1 MKVIFNK
8 ILIIIILI
16 LFIGENFSQT
26 NAPKYSNEFLAI
38 GVGAKNFGMGNSV
51 ISNVDD
57 VTAGYYNPAGLLKIK
72 KNIQVGLMHSEYF
85 AGIAKYDY
93 IGVSKQLDDKSVG
106 AISLI
111 RFGTDDIPNTTQLI
125 DKDGNIDYDRI
136 TRFSAA
142 DYALLVSYARK
153 LPKGLDVGANFKIIH
168 RRIGDFANS
177 WGFGIDA
184 SINYEYKDWK
194 FAGVVRDVT
203 TTVNAWSYS
212 IDEAT
217 REVFDR
223 TGNEIP
229 ENSTELTLPR
239 IIMGSSRF
247 FNLSEKFDLNT
258 ELNLDVTLDGKRN
271 ALIRSN
277 AFSIAPRLGIDLGYK
292 KIVYLRAGINNV
304 QLIRQYD
311 GTESLS
317 ISPNV
322 GVGIKFKKF
331 NIDYALSNVGNQ
343 SLALFSNVFSLSFG
357 IN

>member
-1 MKVIFNK
+1 MKGIFNQF
-8 ILIIIILI
+8 LIVAITL
-16 LFIGENFSQT
+16 LFVGINYAQT

-51 ISNVDD
+51 ISSVDD
-57 VTAGYYNPAGLLKIK
+57 VTAGYYNPAGLLKIEK
-72 KNIQVGLMHSEYF
+72 DIQVGLMHSEYF

-93 IGVSKQLDDKSVG
+93 IGVSKRLDEKSVG

-153 LPKGLDVGANFKIIH
+153 LPKGFDVGANFKIIH
-168 RRIGDFANS
+168 RRIGNFANS

-184 SINYEYKDWK
+184 SINYEYKEWR
-194 FAGVVRDVT
+194 FSGVIRDVT

-212 IDEAT
+212 IDDET
-217 REVFDR
+217 REVFNR

-239 IIMGSSRF
+239 IIVGGSRYF
-247 FNLSEKFDLNT
+247 KLSDKFGLNS
-258 ELNLDVTLDGKRN
+258 ELNFDATLDGKRN
-271 ALIRSN
+271 SLIRSN
-277 AFSIAPRLGIDLGYK
+277 AFSVAPRLGIDLGYK
-292 KIVYLRAGINNV
+292 SIVYLRAGLNNMQWV
-304 QLIRQYD
+304 RQYD
-311 GTESLS
+311 GSESLS

-331 NIDYALSNVGNQ
+331 NIDYALSNIGNQ
-343 SLALFSNVFSLSFG
+343 TLALYSNVFSLSFA
-357 IN
+357 IK